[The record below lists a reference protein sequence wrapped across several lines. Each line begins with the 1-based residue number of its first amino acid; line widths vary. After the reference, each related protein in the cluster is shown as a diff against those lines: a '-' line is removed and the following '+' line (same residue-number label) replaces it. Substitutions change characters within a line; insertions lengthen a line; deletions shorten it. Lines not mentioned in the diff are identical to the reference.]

1 MEIASIN
8 NNFINEDFNGQQ
20 TLPKNQKKTHEI
32 TFKKSSSIRY
42 SNAKLFHDNYLI
54 INAIGALHTKLG
66 DEIISGKL
74 FFSIEKFKFSPATK
88 SSIRTLMKE
97 SKSGQAFVREIKV
110 LVSLLISD
118 LNQIFVLPPPDSV
131 LRETSLKLNF
141 EYPQLQKIYEKEK
154 MEKYFN
160 DVLFTKCIQKKLRNK
175 FNVVERRLREAIST
189 EEDKIEYLNRKKTLK
204 QKSN

>member
-1 MEIASIN
+1 
-8 NNFINEDFNGQQ
+8 
-20 TLPKNQKKTHEI
+20 
-32 TFKKSSSIRY
+32 
-42 SNAKLFHDNYLI
+42 
-54 INAIGALHTKLG
+54 
-66 DEIISGKL
+66 
-74 FFSIEKFKFSPATK
+74 
-88 SSIRTLMKE
+88 MKE

-160 DVLFTKCIQKKLRNK
+160 DVLFTVSFKIRKFFSLFIINCLFLVIYRNV
-175 FNVVERRLREAIST
+175 F
-189 EEDKIEYLNRKKTLK
+189 RKSYATNLMLSKDV
-204 QKSN
+204 